1 MLGICMKLK
10 FLLSA
15 FISLIII
22 TTTFSQVKKSDKS
35 PLAAYKVGNLWYFI
49 NNSGEQIFPAI
60 ELKEVGGYSEGFF
73 RVKKLIEG
81 KEKVCFL
88 NMKGETSIICDC
100 DKAKDFS
107 DGMAVIMKYTTD
119 AHDDMVY
126 GYINKEGKQVL
137 PPKFMDATG
146 FVRGMAYILDKD
158 KRGYIDKTGN
168 YLILLQNAVGS
179 QFYEGMATVS
189 NEHYKSG
196 FINKNGDLVID
207 YKFDEAGYFSEGL
220 AVVGLNGKYGY
231 INKKG
236 DLVISPVFDYA
247 MPFREERA
255 AVGKLDNSFMIHW
268 GFIDKTGA
276 ATVITLF
283 DEAFDFS
290 EGLSAVRKDR
300 KWGYVDKSGE
310 YVLESKYSSA
320 GSFIN
325 GLAWVSNDDTKEYG
339 FIDRQGNIK
348 IKIPEPEM
356 LIDLRLNKYVF
367 DSK

>member
-207 YKFDEAGYFSEGL
+207 YKFDEAGDFSVGL

-231 INKKG
+231 I
-236 DLVISPVFDYA
+236 
-247 MPFREERA
+247 
-255 AVGKLDNSFMIHW
+255 
-268 GFIDKTGA
+268 DKNGA